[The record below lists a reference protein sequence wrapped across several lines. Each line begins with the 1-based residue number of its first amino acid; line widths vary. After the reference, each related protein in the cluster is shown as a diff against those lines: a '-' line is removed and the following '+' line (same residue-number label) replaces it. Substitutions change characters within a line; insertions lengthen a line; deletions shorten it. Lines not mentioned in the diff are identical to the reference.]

1 MSDISFGRSVISTG
15 WSGSITGGRSEE
27 EHYGPEQRREDCHI
41 MVNVTPMTVITG
53 DRTCNSQN

>member
-27 EHYGPEQRREDCHI
+27 EHYGPEQRREGCHI
-41 MVNVTPMTVITG
+41 KCHSN
-53 DRTCNSQN
+53 DCDYRRQNLQ